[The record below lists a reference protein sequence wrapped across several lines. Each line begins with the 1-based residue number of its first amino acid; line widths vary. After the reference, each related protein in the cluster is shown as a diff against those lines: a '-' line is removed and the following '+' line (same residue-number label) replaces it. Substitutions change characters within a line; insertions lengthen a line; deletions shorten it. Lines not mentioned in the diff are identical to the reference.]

1 MATATV
7 IAITGQAWARD
18 EDGNL
23 RELRIGDVLQEGETL
38 ITSADGRVEL
48 DFADG
53 TGANV
58 VEGGQ
63 EVAVTSDLVS
73 DLIVATDASAQ
84 DDDLEALL
92 AALDDEDGDLLD
104 ILDATA
110 AGAGAGGGGGGG
122 GGGNSFVRVARIAEE
137 TDPLSFN
144 TEGGLEGAEFVE
156 FDGGDVAAAD
166 AGAGEGVVDATPP
179 TLTVD
184 APTGNDTT
192 PIITGSSDEIGG
204 TVSVIVT
211 DSAGNIQELEAV
223 VNPDG
228 TWSVDVTTPLAEG
241 DYTVDAS
248 ITDPAG
254 NGATASDSGAIDTT
268 APTLTV
274 DAPNG
279 NDTTPTIIGTSDQ
292 IGGTVSVIVTDAVG
306 NSQELEATVNPD
318 GTWSVDVTTPLSE
331 GDYTVDASITD
342 PAGNEATASDNGV
355 IDTTAP
361 NAPSVTIANGD
372 DFITADEITNGQ
384 VTVTIGL
391 ENTNAVA
398 GDTLTVNGTEITL
411 TEEQIAAGEVV
422 TELPT
427 PAEGESLVVTATIT
441 DSSGNQSDEGVADA
455 VRDTV
460 APTGDTTTL
469 IIDDVTADNTVNAD
483 EADGE
488 VTVTGRVTGEYA
500 EGDVVTLTINGNDSY
515 TTTVNAAGE
524 WSVAVAGSDLAADA
538 DQTIDG
544 VIAATD
550 EAGNVGDVTA
560 EKAYNVDVDAPTGD
574 TTTLI
579 IDDVTAD
586 NTVNADEAD
595 GEVTVT
601 GRVTGEYAEG

>member
-1 MATATV
+1 
-7 IAITGQAWARD
+7 
-18 EDGNL
+18 
-23 RELRIGDVLQEGETL
+23 
-38 ITSADGRVEL
+38 SADGRVEL

-122 GGGNSFVRVARIAEE
+122 NSFVRVARIAEE
-137 TDPLSFN
+137 TDPLSFS

-156 FDGGDVAAAD
+156 FDGGAVAAD
-166 AGAGEGVVDATPP
+166 DGDVDEGIIDTTPP

-184 APTGNDTT
+184 APTSNDTT
-192 PIITGSSDEIGG
+192 PTITGTSDEIGG
-204 TVSVIVT
+204 TVSIIVT
-211 DSAGNIQELEAV
+211 DSAGNAQELEAV

-241 DYTVDAS
+241 DYTADAS
-248 ITDPAG
+248 ITDLAG

-274 DAPNG
+274 DAASG

-318 GTWSVDVTTPLSE
+318 GTWSVDVTTPLAD

-342 PAGNEATASDNGV
+342 PAGNEATASDNGE

-372 DFITADEITNGQ
+372 DFITADEIINGQ

-391 ENTNAVA
+391 GDTNAVA

-422 TELPT
+422 TELPV
-427 PAEGESLVVTATIT
+427 PAEGESLVVTAMIT

-455 VRDTV
+455 VRDTLT
-460 APTGDTTTL
+460 PTDGSTTL
-469 IIDDVTADNTVNAD
+469 IIDDVTADNTVNAA
-483 EADGE
+483 EADGD

-500 EGDVVTLTINGNDSY
+500 ENDLVTLTINGETY
-515 TTTVNAAGE
+515 ETRVNAAGE

-544 VIAATD
+544 VVAATD
-550 EAGNVGDVTA
+550 EAGNVGDVTG
-560 EKAYNVDVDAPTGD
+560 EKAYNVDVDAPTDGS
-574 TTTLI
+574 TTLI
-579 IDDVTAD
+579 IDDV
-586 NTVNADEAD
+586 
-595 GEVTVT
+595 
-601 GRVTGEYAEG
+601 

>member
-63 EVAVTSDLVS
+63 EVAVTPDLVS

-92 AALDDEDGDLLD
+92 AALDDEEGDLLD

-110 AGAGAGGGGGGG
+110 AGGGAGGGGGGG
-122 GGGNSFVRVARIAEE
+122 SSFVRVARIAEE
-137 TDPLSFN
+137 TDPLSFS

-156 FDGGDVAAAD
+156 FDGGDVAAED
-166 AGAGEGVVDATPP
+166 AGEGVVDTTPP

-211 DSAGNIQELEAV
+211 DSAGNTQELEAV
-223 VNPDG
+223 VSPDG

-274 DAPNG
+274 DAPSG

-342 PAGNEATASDNGV
+342 PAGNEATASDNGA

-427 PAEGESLVVTATIT
+427 PTEGESLVVTATIT
-441 DSSGNQSDEGVADA
+441 DAAGNESDEGTPDA
-455 VRDTV
+455 LL
-460 APTGDTTTL
+460 DTTAPGEGDGTNSSIAFDDADGL
-469 IIDDVTADNTVNAD
+469 INDDEKGNVAFTGRIETNGTINSIVISDSDPATADIIVD
-483 EADGE
+483 
-488 VTVTGRVTGEYA
+488 
-500 EGDVVTLTINGNDSY
+500 
-515 TTTVNAAGE
+515 
-524 WSVAVAGSDLAADA
+524 AAD
-538 DQTIDG
+538 
-544 VIAATD
+544 
-550 EAGNVGDVTA
+550 
-560 EKAYNVDVDAPTGD
+560 
-574 TTTLI
+574 
-579 IDDVTAD
+579 
-586 NTVNADEAD
+586 
-595 GEVTVT
+595 
-601 GRVTGEYAEG
+601 

>member
-23 RELRIGDVLQEGETL
+23 RELAIGDVLQEGETL
-38 ITSADGRVEL
+38 VTSADGRVEL

-63 EVAVTSDLVS
+63 EVAVTPDLVS

-92 AALDDEDGDLLD
+92 AALDDEEGDLLD

-110 AGAGAGGGGGGG
+110 AGGGAGGGGGGS
-122 GGGNSFVRVARIAEE
+122 SFVRVARIAEE

-156 FDGGDVAAAD
+156 FDGGDVAADGD
-166 AGAGEGVVDATPP
+166 AVDVGDDVVDTTPP

-192 PIITGSSDEIGG
+192 PTITGTSDEIGG
-204 TVSVIVT
+204 TVAIIVT
-211 DSAGNIQELEAV
+211 DSAGNTQELEAV

-342 PAGNEATASDNGV
+342 PAGNEATASDNGA

-391 ENTNAVA
+391 GNTNAVA

-422 TELPT
+422 TELPI

-460 APTGDTTTL
+460 VPTIDLAAIGDGNLSVSEAQATELTGTTTN
-469 IIDDVTADNTVNAD
+469 V
-483 EADGE
+483 EDGQ
-488 VTVTGRVTGEYA
+488 
-500 EGDVVTLTINGNDSY
+500 VVTLTVTDSQNNTATFTATVTNGAFS
-515 TTTVNAAGE
+515 TTEDLTAAGLVDGTITV
-524 WSVAVAGSDLAADA
+524 VADVTDQAGNPASDTESATLDADNADLPTIDLAA
-538 DQTIDG
+538 IGDG
-544 VIAATD
+544 NLSVSEAQAT
-550 EAGNVGDVTA
+550 EL
-560 EKAYNVDVDAPTGD
+560 TG
-574 TTTLI
+574 T
-579 IDDVTAD
+579 
-586 NTVNADEAD
+586 
-595 GEVTVT
+595 
-601 GRVTGEYAEG
+601 